1 MTIENR
7 LTRLDNIL
15 EQISDLI
22 IAPQSTFQEIETFKK
37 LMAQG
42 EVFEGILNGL
52 KDHIDAA
59 NVDSGCKEIDLVTS
73 ELQMA

>member
-42 EVFEGILNGL
+42 
-52 KDHIDAA
+52 
-59 NVDSGCKEIDLVTS
+59 
-73 ELQMA
+73 